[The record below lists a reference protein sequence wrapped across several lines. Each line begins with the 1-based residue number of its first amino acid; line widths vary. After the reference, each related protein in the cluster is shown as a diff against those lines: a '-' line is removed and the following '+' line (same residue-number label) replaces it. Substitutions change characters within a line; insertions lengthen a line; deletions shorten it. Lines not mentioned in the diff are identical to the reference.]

1 MSNAFI
7 NVHTFDGRL
16 KGLFTPSRDYTI
28 EEKREV
34 LTHLL
39 RDISN
44 PFACKTVAMMISDL
58 NNPKGQ
64 NYQAENNIDSSDVL
78 MDILQWKDNP
88 DVMKNLIEQL
98 ADTRSLGI
106 CPSGRVTRL
115 LQLWFAFKEKVENK
129 IMLLNNKI

>member
-7 NVHTFDGRL
+7 NVHTFDGKL

-44 PFACKTVAMMISDL
+44 PFACQTVAMMISDL
-58 NNPKGQ
+58 NKPKGQ
-64 NYQAENNIDSSDVL
+64 NYQAENDIDSSDVL
-78 MDILQWKDNP
+78 MDILKWKDNP

-115 LQLWFAFKEKVENK
+115 LQLWNAFKEKAEK
-129 IMLLNNKI
+129 KRNNVSE